1 MRTKK
6 FEQRINEYMQPLSKD
21 WQWEIHHRV
30 PLIEFRTVSTH
41 QVRRGKMYRKVANA
55 RLLLNDYWIGIE
67 LCQDRDHLDF
77 FYIGITPDEQSDQC
91 LDLEYDKALVW
102 HRLATN

>member
-6 FEQRINEYMQPLSKD
+6 FEQRINDYMQPLTKD
-21 WQWEIHHRV
+21 WQWEIRHRV
-30 PLIEFRTVSTH
+30 ALIEFRTVSTH
-41 QVRRGKMYRKVANA
+41 QVRRGKMYRKVAKT
-55 RLLLNDYWIGIE
+55 RLLLNDCWIGME

-91 LDLEYDKALVW
+91 LDLEYDKALMW
-102 HRLATN
+102 HKLSTN

>member
-1 MRTKK
+1 
-6 FEQRINEYMQPLSKD
+6 
-21 WQWEIHHRV
+21 
-30 PLIEFRTVSTH
+30 
-41 QVRRGKMYRKVANA
+41 VRRGKMYRKVANA

-77 FYIGITPDEQSDQC
+77 FYTGITPDELSDQC